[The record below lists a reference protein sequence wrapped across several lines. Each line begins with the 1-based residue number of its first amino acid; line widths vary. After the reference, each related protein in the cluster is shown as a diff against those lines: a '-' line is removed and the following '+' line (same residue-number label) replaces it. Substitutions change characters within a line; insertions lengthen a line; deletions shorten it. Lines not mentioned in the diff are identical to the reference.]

1 MIRSGEIVES
11 FRIAFESVRMNLL
24 RSILTTAGV
33 VVGVVLV
40 VLMGWTING
49 LNAVWERTISIIG
62 KDMIYVDKWNW
73 TGGGNWRKM
82 EARKDLTLGQVETF
96 IARAEAPELV
106 MPTVRSWGASVVVG
120 NQSLRCSAM
129 GVTHEYGLTP
139 AGEIASGRFFN
150 QIEDQQAADVVVI
163 GHNVAKTLFPKGD
176 ALGKTLKIN
185 QRPLRIIGVVEK
197 RGFLF
202 MDFIDNQV
210 FVPLLTFR
218 SLYGF
223 QGRSFS
229 IAIKAGN
236 EAMLTVV
243 RDEAVGLMREI
254 RNVPPTSEDDF
265 SINEMKAFDAQAANI
280 RLYIWI
286 VGIGLTV
293 LSFIVGSIGIMNIMF
308 VSVTERT
315 KEIGVRKAIGAKR
328 RSIAIQFLIESTMLC
343 LTGAIVA
350 FPISQLLVG
359 SAQWLAVHAFDFE
372 AATVVSP
379 FIPLD
384 LLGIAA
390 VVAVVVGLAAGL
402 VPAVKAAMLHPVE
415 ALRFE

>member
-1 MIRSGEIVES
+1 MIRSGEIAES
-11 FRIAFESVRMNLL
+11 FRIATESVRVNLL

-40 VLMGWTING
+40 VLMGWTIKG
-49 LNAVWERTISIIG
+49 LDAVWEQTISIIG

-73 TGGGNWRKM
+73 TGGGNWRLM
-82 EARKDLTLGQVETF
+82 EARKDISLAQVEQY
-96 IARAEAPELV
+96 IDRAEAPELA
-106 MPTVRSWGASVVVG
+106 MPTVRSWGANVVVG

-129 GVTHEYGLTP
+129 GVTYEYGLTP
-139 AGEIASGRFFN
+139 AGEIADGRFFN
-150 QIEDQQAADVVVI
+150 QIEDERAADVVVI
-163 GHNVAKTLFPKGD
+163 GHNIAKTLFPAGN
-176 ALGKTLKIN
+176 AVGKTLKIQ
-185 QRPLRIIGVVEK
+185 QRPLRIVGIVEK

-218 SLYGF
+218 TLYGF

-229 IAIKAGN
+229 VAIKAGN
-236 EAMLTVV
+236 EAMLNAV

-254 RNVPPTSEDDF
+254 RNTPPSRDDDF
-265 SINEMKAFDAQAANI
+265 SINEMKAFDAQAASI

-293 LSFIVGSIGIMNIMF
+293 LAFIVGSIGIMNIMF

-328 RSIAIQFLIESTMLC
+328 SSIAVQFLVESTLLC
-343 LTGAIVA
+343 LTGALVA
-350 FPISQLLVG
+350 FPISQILVG
-359 SAQWLAVHAFDFE
+359 STQWLAVHVFDFE

-390 VVAVVVGLAAGL
+390 AVAVVVGLAAGL
-402 VPAVKAAMLHPVE
+402 VPALKAAMLNPVE

>member
-1 MIRSGEIVES
+1 MIRAGEIAES
-11 FRIAFESVRMNLL
+11 FRIAIESVRVNLL

-49 LNAVWERTISIIG
+49 LDAVWEQTISIIG

-73 TGGGNWRKM
+73 AGGGNWRLM
-82 EARKDLTLGQVETF
+82 EARKDVSLAQVEQYV
-96 IARAEAPELV
+96 ARAEAPELA
-106 MPTVRSWGASVVVG
+106 MPTVRSWGASVTVG
-120 NQSLRCSAM
+120 NQRLGCSAM

-139 AGEIASGRFFN
+139 AGEIANGRFFN
-150 QIEDQQAADVVVI
+150 AVEDEQAADVVVI
-163 GHNVAKTLFPKGD
+163 GHNVAKTLFPSGD
-176 ALGKTLKIN
+176 AVGQTLKIN
-185 QRPLRIIGVVEK
+185 QRPLRIVGVVEK

-210 FVPLLTFR
+210 FVPLFTFR
-218 SLYGF
+218 ALYGF

-236 EAMLTVV
+236 EAMLNTV

-254 RNVPPTSEDDF
+254 RNVPPSRDDDF
-265 SINEMKAFDAQAANI
+265 SINEMKAFDEQAKNI

-286 VGIGLTV
+286 VGIGLTL

-328 RSIAIQFLIESTMLC
+328 SSIAIQFLIESALLC
-343 LTGAIVA
+343 LTGALIS
-350 FPISQLLVG
+350 FPISQLIVG
-359 SAQWLAVHAFDFE
+359 SVQWSAVHLFDFE

-390 VVAVVVGLAAGL
+390 VVAVIVGLAAGL
-402 VPAVKAAMLHPVE
+402 VPALKAALLNPVE